1 MDTVKKRKQL
11 TLSDVQ
17 KTSLAIFLDVHK
29 FCMKNGIKYCMS
41 GGTLLGAVR
50 HKGFIPWDDD
60 VDLFMLRPD
69 YDRFVST
76 YKSDQYVLLT
86 MENDKD
92 YFLPYAHVADMDQ
105 TVIEYNYDPF
115 SRKKTGVKIDIFPLE
130 TVSNDERLF
139 DKQFKRGCKL
149 WKVFARARTAFWEFS
164 KEKSI
169 KYNVGLFA
177 RKIITVGGRLVFLLA
192 HLIDKNARKYE
203 FGSTDYVAL
212 LSFPVMRAKQRHRM
226 DVFAETVLLDFE
238 GHKFCAPIKYEEFL
252 TTAFGPDYMTPPP
265 VDQRVGPHTMR
276 IYYK

>member
-1 MDTVKKRKQL
+1 MGDKRQL
-11 TLSDVQ
+11 TLQDVQ
-17 KTSLAIFLDVHK
+17 KVSLEIFLDVHE

-69 YDRFVST
+69 YDRFIST
-76 YKSDQYVLLT
+76 YKSDRYVLLT
-86 MENDKD
+86 MENNKD

-130 TVSNDERLF
+130 TVSNDEREF
-139 DKQFKRGCKL
+139 DKQFKKGCRL
-149 WKVFARARTAFWEFS
+149 WKVFARARTAFWKFS
-164 KEKSI
+164 KDKSL
-169 KYNVGLFA
+169 KYNAGLLA
-177 RKIITVGGRLVFLLA
+177 RKIVTLGGRLVYCLS

-203 FGSTDYVAL
+203 FGATDYVGL
-212 LSFPVMRAKQRHRM
+212 LSFPVLRAKQRHRL
-226 DVFAETVLLDFE
+226 DVFADTVLLDFE
-238 GHKFCAPIKYEEFL
+238 GHKVCAPIKYEEFL
-252 TTAFGPDYMTPPP
+252 TTAFGSDYMTPPP
-265 VDQRVGPHTMR
+265 EDQRVGPHTMR

>member
-1 MDTVKKRKQL
+1 MGDKRRL
-11 TLSDVQ
+11 TLQDVQ
-17 KTSLAIFLDVHK
+17 KVSLEIFLDVHE

-69 YDRFVST
+69 YDRFIST
-76 YKSDQYVLLT
+76 YKSDRYVLLT

-130 TVSNDERLF
+130 AVSNDEREF
-139 DKQFKRGCKL
+139 DKQFQKGCRL
-149 WKVFARARTAFWEFS
+149 WKVFARARTAFWKFS
-164 KEKSI
+164 KDKSL
-169 KYNVGLFA
+169 KYNAGLLA
-177 RKIITVGGRLVFLLA
+177 RKIVTLGGRLVFCLS
-192 HLIDKNARKYE
+192 HLIDKNARKYK
-203 FGSTDYVAL
+203 FGTTDYVGL
-212 LSFPVMRAKQRHRM
+212 LSFPVPRAKQRHRL
-226 DVFAETVLLDFE
+226 DVFADTVLLDFE
-238 GHKFCAPIKYEEFL
+238 GHKVCGPIKYEEFL

-265 VDQRVGPHTMR
+265 EDQRVGPHTMR
-276 IYYK
+276 IFYK

>member
-1 MDTVKKRKQL
+1 MDEKRQL
-11 TLSDVQ
+11 TLQDVQ
-17 KTSLAIFLDVHK
+17 KVSLEIFLDVHA
-29 FCMKNGIKYCMS
+29 FCMKNGIKYYMS

-69 YDRFVST
+69 YDRFISS
-76 YKSDQYVLLT
+76 YKSNRYVLLT

-92 YFLPYAHVADMDQ
+92 YFLPYAHVADMEQ

-130 TVSNDERLF
+130 TVSNDERDF
-139 DKQFKRGCKL
+139 DRQFKRGCFL
-149 WKVFARARTAFWEFS
+149 WKVFSRARTAFWQFS
-164 KEKSI
+164 KNKPL
-169 KYNVGLFA
+169 KYNAGLLA
-177 RKIITVGGRLVFLLA
+177 RRIVTLGGRLVFCLS

-203 FGSTDYVAL
+203 FGTTGYVAL
-212 LSFPVMRAKQRHRM
+212 MSFPVPRAKQRHRL
-226 DVFAETVLLDFE
+226 DVFADTVLLDFA
-238 GHKFCAPIKYEEFL
+238 GHKLCAPVKYEEFL

-265 VDQRVGPHTMR
+265 VDQRIGPHTMR